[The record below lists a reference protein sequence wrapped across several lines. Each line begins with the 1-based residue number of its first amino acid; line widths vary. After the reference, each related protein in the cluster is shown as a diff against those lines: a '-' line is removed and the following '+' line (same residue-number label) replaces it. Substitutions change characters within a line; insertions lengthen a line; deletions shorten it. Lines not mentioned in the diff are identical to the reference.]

1 MDFEFTPEEKAFQ
14 KEIREFLDEHCNENV
29 VAETLALQGAGPYSK
44 ELLRKMGAQKLLAP
58 RWPVEYGGRGL
69 GAMCEVIKVDE
80 ITSHH
85 APFPLDGVEIGNS
98 LLIAGNEEQKKRFL
112 PGVASGEIDI
122 ALGYTEP
129 DAGSDVASV
138 QLYAEDHGDYF
149 VLNGQKIYNSEAH
162 VCEYHWLL
170 TRTDRNAEKKHRGL
184 SMFIV
189 DLKSPGISIRPL
201 KTMAGL
207 RTNEVFYEDVKVPR
221 EDLVGEK
228 NGGWKVLMSALYGAV
243 AGGGMATGTKNMIK
257 TLAKYAL
264 EEKNDDSDSQWIP
277 DALADIYVRTQVGE
291 LMGVRATAFGDLGV
305 TPLYGGGGIASRLL
319 GGDTRRLLYNTAMQI
334 LGPYGQLTK
343 DSKWV
348 PLNGDIFREYMDAP
362 RWTIVHGSQEIQKM
376 NIATRGLG
384 LPRQR

>member
-1 MDFEFTPEEKAFQ
+1 MDFELTPEEKAFQ
-14 KEIREFLDEHCNENV
+14 KEIHEFLDEHCNEHV
-29 VAETLALQGAGPYSK
+29 VAETLSLQGAGPYSK
-44 ELLRKMGAQKLLAP
+44 ELLRKMGAQRLLAP
-58 RWPVEYGGRGL
+58 RWPVEYGGRNL
-69 GAMCEVIKVDE
+69 SAMCEVIKVDE

-98 LLIAGNEEQKKRFL
+98 LLMVGSEEQKKKFL

-138 QLYAEDHGDYF
+138 QLYAEDRGDHF

-189 DLKSPGISIRPL
+189 DLESPGITIRPL
-201 KTMAGL
+201 ITSGGL

-221 EDLVGEK
+221 ENLVGEK
-228 NGGWKVLMSALYGAV
+228 NGGWAVIMSALYG
-243 AGGGMATGTKNMIK
+243 GGGGGGLATGTKNVIK
-257 TLAKYAL
+257 KLVKYAL
-264 EEKNDDSDSQWIP
+264 EEKRDFDENQWIP
-277 DALADIYVRTQVGE
+277 EAMADLYVKTHVAEITG
-291 LMGVRATAFGDLGV
+291 MRATAFNDLGV
-305 TPLYGGGGIASRLL
+305 TNLQYGGGGAAARLL
-319 GGDTRRLLYNTAMQI
+319 ASETRRVLYNTAMQI

-343 DSKWV
+343 NSKYA
-348 PLNGDIFREYMDAP
+348 PFEGEILKEYMDAP
-362 RWTIVHGSQEIQKM
+362 RLTIVHGSVEIQKLL
-376 NIATRGLG
+376 IATRGLG
-384 LPRQR
+384 LPRK

>member
-1 MDFEFTPEEKAFQ
+1 MDFELSPEEKAFQ

-29 VAETLALQGAGPYSK
+29 VAETLSLQGAGPYSK
-44 ELLRKMGAQKLLAP
+44 ELLRKMGAQRLLAP

-69 GAMCEVIKVDE
+69 NPMCEVIKVDE

-98 LLIAGNEEQKKRFL
+98 LLIVGTEEQKKRFL

-138 QLYAEDHGDYF
+138 QLYAEDHGDHF
-149 VLNGQKIYNSEAH
+149 ILNGQKIYNSEAH

-184 SMFIV
+184 SVFIV
-189 DLKSPGISIRPL
+189 DLSSPGITIRPL
-201 KTMAGL
+201 ITSGGL

-221 EDLVGEK
+221 ENLVGEK

-243 AGGGMATGTKNMIK
+243 AGGGMATGTKRVVK
-257 TLAKYAL
+257 TLAEYTLK
-264 EEKNDDSDSQWIP
+264 EKANDPDAQWIP
-277 DALADIYVRTQVGE
+277 DALADIYVKTMVSE
-291 LMGVRATAFGDLGV
+291 IMGLRATALGQLGV
-305 TPLYGGGGIASRLL
+305 MPLYGGGGMVSRLL

-334 LGPYGQLTK
+334 LGPYGQLDK
-343 DSKWV
+343 DSKYT
-348 PLNGDIFREYMDAP
+348 PLQGQILREYMDAP

-376 NIATRGLG
+376 NIATRGLE
-384 LPRQR
+384 LPRR

>member
-1 MDFEFTPEEKAFQ
+1 MDFELNPEEKAFQ
-14 KEIREFLDEHCNENV
+14 KEIREFLDEHCNEHV
-29 VAETLALQGAGPYSK
+29 VAETLSLQGAGPYSK

-58 RWPVEYGGRGL
+58 RWPVEYGGRDL
-69 GAMCEVIKVDE
+69 SPMCEVIKVDE
-80 ITSHH
+80 ITAHH

-98 LLIAGNEEQKKRFL
+98 ILLVGTEEQKKRFL

-138 QLYAEDHGDYF
+138 QLYAEDQGDYF

-189 DLKSPGISIRPL
+189 DLKSPGITIRPL
-201 KTMAGL
+201 FTSGGL

-221 EDLVGEK
+221 ENLVGDK

-243 AGGGMATGTKNMIK
+243 AGGGMATGTKYVIK
-257 TLAKYAL
+257 TLAEYTIA
-264 EEKNDDSDSQWIP
+264 EKADDPDARWIP
-277 DALADIYVRTQVGE
+277 DALADIYVKTRVSE
-291 LMGVRATAFGDLGV
+291 IMGVRATALGQLGV
-305 TPLYGGGGIASRLL
+305 TPLYGGGGMVSRLL

-334 LGPYGQLTK
+334 LGPYSQLYK
-343 DSKWV
+343 DSKYA
-348 PLNGDIFREYMDAP
+348 PLQGGILREYMDAP

-384 LPRQR
+384 LPRR

>member
-1 MDFEFTPEEKAFQ
+1 MDFELTPEEKAFQ
-14 KEIREFLDEHCNENV
+14 KEIHEFLDEHCNEHV
-29 VAETLALQGAGPYSK
+29 VAETLSMQGAGPYSK
-44 ELLRKMGAQKLLAP
+44 ELLRKMGAQRLLAP
-58 RWPVEYGGRGL
+58 RWPVEYGGR
-69 GAMCEVIKVDE
+69 AMGPMAETIKVDE
-80 ITSHH
+80 INSHH

-98 LLIAGNEEQKKRFL
+98 LLIVGNEEQKKRFL
-112 PGVASGEIDI
+112 PGVARGEIDI

-170 TRTDRNAEKKHRGL
+170 TRTDRKAEKKHRGL

-189 DLKSPGISIRPL
+189 DLKSPGITIRPL
-201 KTMAGL
+201 VTMGGL

-228 NGGWKVLMSALYGAV
+228 NGGWAVLMSALYGAV
-243 AGGGMATGTKNMIK
+243 AGGGMATGTKHVIK
-257 TLAKYAL
+257 TLVDYVL
-264 EEKNDDSDSQWIP
+264 EEKADDPDTQWIP
-277 DALADIYVRTQVGE
+277 DTMADIYVRTRVGE
-291 LMGVRATAFGDLGV
+291 MMGLRATALGELGV
-305 TPLYGGGGIASRLL
+305 MPLYGGGGAVSRLL
-319 GGDTRRLLYNTAMQI
+319 GGDTRRLLYNVAMQI
-334 LGPYGQLTK
+334 LGPYGQLYK
-343 DSKWV
+343 GSKYA
-348 PLNGDIFREYMDAP
+348 PFDGEFLREYMDAP

-384 LPRQR
+384 LPRR